1 MAENIR
7 KIRFQHGRFFLK
19 RNLKGHAKMFSR
31 IPKAMAWSWWL
42 VFVLGCWPGSQQQVV
57 VYTALDEEFSA
68 PLLEQFRQKTGIV
81 PLPKYDTEST
91 KTVGLAQALLAQ
103 GNRPQCD
110 VFWNNEVLH
119 TLRLH
124 RAGLLQPL
132 EVPEAENFPS
142 QFRAGDG
149 SWFGFAARAR
159 VLIVNTRLLRPQQY
173 PRSILEL
180 TEPRWQGKVGM
191 AKPLF
196 GTTATQAACLFALWG
211 KEKAQAYYRQI
222 KQNRVHIL
230 AGNRHV
236 AEEVA
241 AGRLLWGIT
250 DTDDAYLALR
260 AGHPVAIVFPDQEPQ
275 GLGTLLIP
283 NTVCVLRGAPHPAA
297 AQQFVRFLLSP
308 AVEEQL
314 ARGPSAQIPLN
325 TRVQVRPQL
334 PLPEKLR
341 TMPVDFEQA
350 AQCWEESMRFLR
362 ELFAE
367 S

>member
-1 MAENIR
+1 ML
-7 KIRFQHGRFFLK
+7 GRVAGTLFY
-19 RNLKGHAKMFSR
+19 A
-31 IPKAMAWSWWL
+31 AWL
-42 VFVLGCWPGSQQQVV
+42 GVVAGCWSGSPQQVV

-68 PLLEQFRQKTGIV
+68 PLLERFRQQTGV
-81 PLPKYDTEST
+81 EPLPKYDTEST
-91 KTVGLAQALLAQ
+91 KTVGLAQAILTQ
-103 GNRPQCD
+103 GSRPQCD

-132 EVPEAENFPS
+132 QLPEAENFPR
-142 QFRAGDG
+142 QYRAGDG

-159 VLIVNTRLLRPQQY
+159 VLIVNKEKLSAEEY
-173 PRSILEL
+173 PRSIRDL
-180 TEPRWQGKVGM
+180 TDPRWRGQAGM

-196 GTTATQAACLFALWG
+196 GTTATHAACLFAHWG
-211 KEKAQAYYRQI
+211 EEKARAFFRQV
-222 KQNRVHIL
+222 KQNQVRIL

-250 DTDDAYLALR
+250 DTDDAHLALR
-260 AGHPVAIVFPDQEPQ
+260 AGHPVAVVFPDQEPG

-283 NTVCVLRGAPHPAA
+283 NTVCVLRGAPHPEAA
-297 AQQFVRFLLSP
+297 RRLVRFLLSP
-308 AVEEQL
+308 EVERHL

-325 TRVQVRPQL
+325 SQVKQRPRL

-350 AQCWEESMRFLR
+350 ARCWEPSMQFLR
-362 ELFAE
+362 ELFAGG
-367 S
+367 